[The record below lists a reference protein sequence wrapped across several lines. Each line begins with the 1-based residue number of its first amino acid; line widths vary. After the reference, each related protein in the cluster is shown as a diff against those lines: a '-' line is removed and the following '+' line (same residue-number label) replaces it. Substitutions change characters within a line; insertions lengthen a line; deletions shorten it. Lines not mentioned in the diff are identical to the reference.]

1 MSVGVSVPT
10 SPASSVFLPTIS
22 GKKCRRTEFD
32 TNRDLDTWFA
42 KKIVFRINLC
52 VMGGAPDNQMGQ
64 SDWSSAV

>member
-1 MSVGVSVPT
+1 M
-10 SPASSVFLPTIS
+10 FLLTIS
-22 GKKCRRTEFD
+22 GECRRTEFD